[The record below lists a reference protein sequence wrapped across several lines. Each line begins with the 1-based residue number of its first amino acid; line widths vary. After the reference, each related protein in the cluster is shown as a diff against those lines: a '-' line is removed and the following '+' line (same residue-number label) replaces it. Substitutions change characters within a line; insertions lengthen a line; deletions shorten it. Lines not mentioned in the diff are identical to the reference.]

1 MPLPT
6 SKFFYVVI
14 TCDSIQIQASA
25 NVSLGA
31 FREDYLQ
38 PERPNVNLR
47 RNYLQLFD
55 SMKSEIVRLDVTIG
69 VSLLDRAEQDKLT
82 AKLDKVQPNIPNAVS
97 AGVAQT
103 AMNMQQFAAPKPKP
117 QSELENL
124 DPNKVIRLN
133 TVPVAQPKQLVTSK
147 PVEKEHPVE
156 EMRRLNTNSSLSHSQ
171 LPHQQSHD

>member
-1 MPLPT
+1 MLLQI
-6 SKFFYVVI
+6 SKYNYGVL
-14 TCDSIQIQASA
+14 TCGSIQIQASA

-69 VSLLDRAEQDKLT
+69 VSLLDRNEQDKLT

-97 AGVAQT
+97 AGVAQSV
-103 AMNMQQFAAPKPKP
+103 MNMQQFAAPKPK
-117 QSELENL
+117 
-124 DPNKVIRLN
+124 
-133 TVPVAQPKQLVTSK
+133 A
-147 PVEKEHPVE
+147 
-156 EMRRLNTNSSLSHSQ
+156 
-171 LPHQQSHD
+171 